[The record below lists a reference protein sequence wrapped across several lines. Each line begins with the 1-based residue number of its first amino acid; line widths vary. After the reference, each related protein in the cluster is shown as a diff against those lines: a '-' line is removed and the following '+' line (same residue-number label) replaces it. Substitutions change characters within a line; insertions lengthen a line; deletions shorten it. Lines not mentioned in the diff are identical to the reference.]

1 MGCTQSVEA
10 AVGAVYD
17 VSGSVVDVSSVVVDV
32 SGSVVDVSGSVVDVS
47 GSDVSGSVVD
57 VSGSDVSGSVVDV
70 SGSVATALEDL
81 KEPTPPVTPVSLP
94 VTQGSVSPDPEPST
108 PAPLQ
113 TDGLL

>member
-17 VSGSVVDVSSVVVDV
+17 VSGSVADVSSVVVDV
-32 SGSVVDVSGSVVDVS
+32 SASVVDVSAVDVS
-47 GSDVSGSVVD
+47 AVD
-57 VSGSDVSGSVVDV
+57 VSAADVSAVDV
-70 SGSVATALEDL
+70 SVAAALEDL
-81 KEPTPPVTPVSLP
+81 KQPTPV
-94 VTQGSVSPDPEPST
+94 QGSVSADPEPST

>member
-17 VSGSVVDVSSVVVDV
+17 VSGSVVNVSSVVVDV
-32 SGSVVDVSGSVVDVS
+32 SGSVVDVSGSV
-47 GSDVSGSVVD
+47 
-57 VSGSDVSGSVVDV
+57 
-70 SGSVATALEDL
+70 AAALEDL
-81 KEPTPPVTPVSLP
+81 KEPTPP

-113 TDGLL
+113 TAGLL